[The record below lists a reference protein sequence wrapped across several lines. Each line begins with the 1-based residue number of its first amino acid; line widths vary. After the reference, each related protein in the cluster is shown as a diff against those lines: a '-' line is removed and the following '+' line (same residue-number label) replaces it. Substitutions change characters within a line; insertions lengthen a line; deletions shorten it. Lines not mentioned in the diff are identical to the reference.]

1 MKKEIQ
7 ELINAMHEAKG
18 EDAIISIF
26 HKLYGEQKL
35 KYVFNPIVDDRVGFK
50 IKNHDIY
57 IEKDKIKKICLGN
70 GIYFADDIMEIIIK
84 IK

>member
-1 MKKEIQ
+1 MKKEIK
-7 ELINAMHEAKG
+7 ELIKVMHEVKG

-35 KYVFNPIVDDRVGFK
+35 KCVFNPIVDERIGFN

-57 IEKDKIKKICLGN
+57 IEKDKIEKIYLGN
-70 GIYFADDIMEIIIK
+70 DIYFADDVMEIIIK
-84 IK
+84 IE

>member
-7 ELINAMHEAKG
+7 ELVKTMQEVKG

-35 KYVFNPIVDDRVGFK
+35 KCVLNPIADERVGFNVK
-50 IKNHDIY
+50 DHDIY
-57 IEKDKIKKICLGN
+57 IEKDKINKIRLGDD
-70 GIYFADDIMEIIIK
+70 IYFADDIMEIIIK
-84 IK
+84 IE